1 MPAPAKGR
9 NPELVPVNAERT
21 AFKGGKGNEAIQSMA
36 TRSERTRAS
45 SSSSYLIPFITVTA
59 LFGFFG
65 FLTNMNSNLS
75 PKLEDMFHLNHALA
89 NMVDASWF
97 LAYLIFSIPSAKLI
111 EAAGYKR
118 TMVISLFVMT
128 VGALI
133 FVPAANLIS
142 FPLFL
147 TASFVLATG
156 VTGLQT
162 SANPYV
168 SILGPES
175 TAPARLTLSQAF
187 NSVGAAIAPVIVVHF
202 ILTNSAE
209 VLTPAATAHTVVAP
223 YVAIAIALCILGLG
237 IMFMHLPAITSA
249 RDLERP
255 KPEEPQ
261 ETPVTAKPD
270 EPLKRPS
277 IWSYSHTVLG
287 MVGIF
292 FYVGIEIALA
302 TNAIKYFNSEGIF
315 DAGLIALMASLYYLL
330 IGAGRFI
337 GTILMRWIKAQVLL
351 AILGFCGIVLLLV
364 SMFSHGSVAA
374 WCLVFCGLANSIM
387 YPTIFALGIA
397 ELGSLTSAGSGVIT
411 IGNVGGAVIPLLF
424 GWAADKLGFSYA
436 FIVPILCYLYISY
449 YGISGY
455 KPRRSVAA

>member
-1 MPAPAKGR
+1 
-9 NPELVPVNAERT
+9 
-21 AFKGGKGNEAIQSMA
+21 MA
-36 TRSERTRAS
+36 TRSERSAAS
-45 SSSSYLIPFITVTA
+45 KSTSYLVAFITVTV

-75 PKLEDMFHLNHALA
+75 PKLEDLFHLNHAWA

-97 LAYLIFSIPSAKLI
+97 FAYLIFSIPSAKLI
-111 EAAGYKR
+111 EAVGYKR

-133 FVPAANLIS
+133 FVPAANFIS

-168 SILGPES
+168 SILGPEHS
-175 TAPARLTLSQAF
+175 APARLTLAQAF
-187 NSVGAAIAPVIVVHF
+187 NSVGAAVAPVVVVHF
-202 ILTNSAE
+202 ILTNSATA
-209 VLTPAATAHTVVAP
+209 LPPSATAHTVVGP
-223 YVAIAIALCILGLG
+223 YVAIAIALLILGLI

-249 RDLERP
+249 RELNPP
-255 KPEEPQ
+255 KPEEP
-261 ETPVTAKPD
+261 EKEPVIAKAD
-270 EPLKRPS
+270 EALKRPN
-277 IWSYSHTVLG
+277 IWSYSHTVQG

-337 GTILMRWIKAQVLL
+337 GTVLMRWIKAQVLL
-351 AILGFCGIVLLLV
+351 SVLGFCGIVLLLV

-374 WCLVFCGLANSIM
+374 WTLVFCGLANSIM

-397 ELGSLTSAGSGVIT
+397 ELGPLTSAGSGVIT

-436 FIVPILCYLYISY
+436 FIVPILCYLYVSY
-449 YGISGY
+449 YGISGC
-455 KPRRSVAA
+455 KPRRSVAT

>member
-1 MPAPAKGR
+1 
-9 NPELVPVNAERT
+9 
-21 AFKGGKGNEAIQSMA
+21 MA
-36 TRSERTRAS
+36 TRSDRAAAS
-45 SSSSYLIPFITVTA
+45 SAPSYLIPFITVTA

-75 PKLEDMFHLNHALA
+75 PKLEDMFHLSHAWA

-97 LAYLIFSIPSAKLI
+97 FAYLIFSIPSAKLI
-111 EAAGYKR
+111 EAVGYKR
-118 TMVISLFVMT
+118 TMVISLLVMT
-128 VGALI
+128 VGALL

-156 VTGLQT
+156 VTALQT

-175 TAPARLTLSQAF
+175 TAPARLTLAQAF
-187 NSVGAAIAPVIVVHF
+187 NSVGAAIAPVVVVHF
-202 ILTNSAE
+202 ILTNPAMM
-209 VLTPAATAHTVVAP
+209 LTPAATAHTVVGP
-223 YVAIAIALCILGLG
+223 YVAIAIALLILGVAV
-237 IMFMHLPAITSA
+237 MFMHLPAITSA
-249 RDLERP
+249 SDLNPP
-255 KPEEPQ
+255 KPEEP
-261 ETPVTAKPD
+261 EKKPVIAKAD
-270 EPLKRPS
+270 EALKRPG
-277 IWSYSHTVLG
+277 IWSHSHTVLG

-337 GTILMRWIKAQVLL
+337 GTVLMRWIKAQVLL
-351 AILGFCGIVLLLV
+351 AILGFFGIALLLLA
-364 SMFSHGSVAA
+364 MFSHGSVAA
-374 WCLVFCGLANSIM
+374 WSLVFCGLANSIM

-424 GWAADKLGFSYA
+424 GWAADKFGFSLA
-436 FIVPILCYLYISY
+436 FIVPMLCYLYISY
-449 YGISGY
+449 YGAYGY
-455 KPRRSVAA
+455 KPRRRVMA